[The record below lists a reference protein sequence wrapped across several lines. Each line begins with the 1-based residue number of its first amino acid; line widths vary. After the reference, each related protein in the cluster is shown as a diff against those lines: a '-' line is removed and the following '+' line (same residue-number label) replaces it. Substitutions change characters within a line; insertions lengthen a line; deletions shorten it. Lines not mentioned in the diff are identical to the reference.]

1 MSADTPNNTLVRNYI
16 VSTLQALSWHIELD
30 EFTANTPYGAKR
42 MANIIATKDP
52 SASRHVIL
60 SAHFDSKF
68 FETYPHNQVCCY
80 FIKQIVI

>member
-1 MSADTPNNTLVRNYI
+1 
-16 VSTLQALSWHIELD
+16 LQGLSWHIELD

-52 SASRHVIL
+52 SASRRVVL

-68 FETYPHNQVCCY
+68 FPQYPYNQVRY
-80 FIKQIVI
+80 DLTVL